1 MNNALTTDDLS
12 DLLAVSNGAR
22 CPNGER
28 RDLRASELD
37 DNGAKLLGL
46 GLVEVRTPA
55 VYGIEGSVRL
65 GVSDAGLDE
74 LHERGL

>member
-1 MNNALTTDDLS
+1 MNNALTQDDLA

-22 CPNGER
+22 SPNGER
-28 RDLRASELD
+28 RYLRASELD